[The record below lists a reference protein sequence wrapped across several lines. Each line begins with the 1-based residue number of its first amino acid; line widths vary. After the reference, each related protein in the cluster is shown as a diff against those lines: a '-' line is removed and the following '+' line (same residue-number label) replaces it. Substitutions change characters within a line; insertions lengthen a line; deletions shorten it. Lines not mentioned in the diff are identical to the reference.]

1 MTANQEE
8 LRLEHITKSFA
19 GVPALKSVDFTVHRG
34 EIHAL
39 LGANGA
45 GKSTLMKILSGA
57 YTLDAGTI
65 TIGPREVKL
74 HSPSDAKKNGI
85 HCVYQ
90 EVDTALVPQ
99 ITVAENIL
107 LDRLSTREGGL
118 WHSWGQIYREAEEAI
133 AKLGASIDVRKK
145 VEGLSLSEKQLVL
158 IARTL
163 VEKAKFIIFDEP
175 TAPLSHEETTNL
187 FRVMKQM
194 KAEGI
199 GCIFISHRLP
209 EVFEHCDRVT
219 VMRDGQQVY
228 TESCEASS
236 MDEVIRHM
244 LGKTFEE
251 EFPKRNVPIGEVILQ
266 TDQLTSGT
274 RVKQVDM
281 QVRSGEI
288 VSVVGLVGAGKSE
301 LSNVLF
307 GALRRDQGHIFMH
320 GRKLSVKNPS
330 DAIEAGIVLV
340 PEERRK
346 HGIMVEDSVQQNLSL
361 PLLRQLSR
369 IGFVRG
375 RREQEHAQ
383 RLVDR
388 LGVKTSSLKQQVK
401 FLSGGNQQKV
411 AIGKWVETKAD
422 VFLFDEPTKGVD
434 IGAKSDIFRLIGDL
448 AHQGKG
454 ILYFTC
460 EFAEAIGIADRIL
473 VMCEGRVVKEFSRD
487 EATQEKLLYYAS
499 AGQEDE
505 S

>member
-1 MTANQEE
+1 MTANQET
-8 LRLEHITKSFA
+8 LRLTGITKSFA
-19 GVPALKSVDFTVHRG
+19 GVPALSEVDFTVHSG

-57 YTLDAGTI
+57 YTLDTGTI
-65 TIGPREVKL
+65 TIGSQEIRMQ
-74 HSPSDAKKNGI
+74 SPSDAKRQGI

-107 LDRLSTREGGL
+107 LDRLSNREGGL
-118 WHSWGQIYREAEEAI
+118 WHSWGQIYQEAESAL
-133 AKLGASIDVRKK
+133 AKLGALIDVRQK
-145 VEGLSLSEKQLVL
+145 VEGLSLSEKQMIL

-175 TAPLSHEETTNL
+175 TAPLSHEETNNL

-194 KAEGI
+194 KDEGI

-219 VMRDGQQVY
+219 VMRDGRHVY
-228 TESCEASS
+228 TESTAASS
-236 MDEVIRHM
+236 IDEVIGQM
-244 LGKTFEE
+244 LGKSFDE
-251 EFPKRNVPIGEVILQ
+251 EFPKRKVPIGEVLLK
-266 TDQLTSGT
+266 TAQLTSGT
-274 RVKQVDM
+274 KVKEINLE
-281 QVRSGEI
+281 VRAGEI
-288 VSVVGLVGAGKSE
+288 VGVVGLVGAGKTE

-307 GALRRDQGHIFMH
+307 GSLRSDH
-320 GRKLSVKNPS
+320 GQVQLRGTTLKLKDPT
-330 DAIEAGIVLV
+330 DAIEAGVVLV

-346 HGIMVEDSVQQNLSL
+346 HGIMVEDSVQHNLSL
-361 PLLRQLSR
+361 PLLKQLSQF
-369 IGFVRG
+369 GFVRSAMEQAHAG
-375 RREQEHAQ
+375 RLIE
-383 RLVDR
+383 R
-388 LGVKTSSLKQQVK
+388 LGVKTSSMKQQVK

-422 VFLFDEPTKGVD
+422 IFLFDEPTKGVD

-448 AHQGKG
+448 AEQGKG

-473 VMCEGRVVKEFSRD
+473 VMCEGRIVKEFSRA

-499 AGQEDE
+499 AGREEQA
-505 S
+505 